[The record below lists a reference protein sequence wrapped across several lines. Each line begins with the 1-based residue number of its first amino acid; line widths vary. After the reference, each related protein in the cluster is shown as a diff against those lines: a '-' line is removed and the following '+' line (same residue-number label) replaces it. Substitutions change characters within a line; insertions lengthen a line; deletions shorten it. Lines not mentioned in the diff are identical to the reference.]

1 MTRIRFYVSQVI
13 CAIYTI
19 RLNQDIPWSKDL
31 ETDMIENDEY
41 DNFIA
46 PVYNARISSLFMF
59 YFCCESKMTD
69 SVAFNLSS
77 KIAIY
82 GTILGLA
89 EAAAYFTSDKPG
101 RTLHTFELVLFP
113 ILLGVHVLAI

>member
-59 YFCCESKMTD
+59 YFCCESKTTD
-69 SVAFNLSS
+69 SDAFNLSS

-89 EAAAYFTSDKPG
+89 EAAAWRLSLIHYGTS
-101 RTLHTFELVLFP
+101 RLMF
-113 ILLGVHVLAI
+113 